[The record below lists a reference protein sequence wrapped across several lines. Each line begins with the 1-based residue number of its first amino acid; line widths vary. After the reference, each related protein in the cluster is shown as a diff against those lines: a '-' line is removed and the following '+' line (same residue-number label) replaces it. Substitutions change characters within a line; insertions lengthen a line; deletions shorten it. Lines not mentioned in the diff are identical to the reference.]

1 MLVYHF
7 NVKEDSVLVYHF
19 TVKEDRRI
27 GCWYITLM

>member
-19 TVKEDRRI
+19 NVKEDRI
-27 GCWYITLM
+27 GVGISL

>member
-19 TVKEDRRI
+19 NVKEDRRI
-27 GCWYITLM
+27 GVGISL